1 MLKIPM
7 LTTSAILTMLKS
19 REDQRVQKDC
29 RWRVVRAVTKAIKHQ
44 MSKWRKIDK
53 CDKTPDVKMNKAKHS
68 CKLLLSLFDF
78 WMKNKWSVSC
88 STLNSNTLE
97 SKDKM
102 RRVSCSINMGGV
114 SWRNLSVFHLD
125 SHLKTT
131 SDSIITH
138 RSYRLCYG
146 RVHAWLFRFE
156 VGLQAN

>member
-1 MLKIPM
+1 MVTVLKIPM
-7 LTTSAILTMLKS
+7 LTTSIMTMLSS

-29 RWRVVRAVTKAIKHQ
+29 RWSVLRAVTKAIKHQ

-88 STLNSNTLE
+88 STLNSNPLE

-102 RRVSCSINMGGV
+102 RRVSCSILMWV
-114 SWRNLSVFHLD
+114 ESLEETFQSF
-125 SHLKTT
+125 T
-131 SDSIITH
+131 
-138 RSYRLCYG
+138 
-146 RVHAWLFRFE
+146 
-156 VGLQAN
+156 